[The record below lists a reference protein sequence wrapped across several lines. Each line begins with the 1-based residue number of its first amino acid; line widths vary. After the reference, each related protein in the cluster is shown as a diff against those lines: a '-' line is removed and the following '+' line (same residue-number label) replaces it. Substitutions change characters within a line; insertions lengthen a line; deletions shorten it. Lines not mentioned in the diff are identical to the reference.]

1 MKNTGVRLCPKEENE
16 DSIVKQTKTGKIVL
30 FLNVIK
36 DVIYYAGAPIADE
49 VMNEAGRGRR
59 RRG

>member
-1 MKNTGVRLCPKEENE
+1 MKNTGVRLCPEKENE

-49 VMNEAGRGRR
+49 VMDEPGRGRR